1 MLAYFS
7 NLLYEAK
14 CMKRRTTID
23 GENQYFI
30 HYKGWKKN
38 WDEWVDE
45 DELLEIN
52 DTNLDHQQRLKENL

>member
-1 MLAYFS
+1 VLAYFK

-14 CMKRRTTID
+14 CMKRRTTND
-23 GENQYFI
+23 QEKQYFI
-30 HYKGWKKN
+30 HYKGWKTT

-52 DTNLDHQQRLKENL
+52 DINLGHQQRLKKKL